1 MNDNSA
7 DSRVSIAV
15 CDDDGC
21 FAGLFATMIE
31 KTLGKLEQ
39 SCSVKIFT
47 NARDCCAAAETGG
60 FDLIGGDPGG
70 LKGLQPEITV
80 NNLVAAGGL
89 ALHTASL
96 HPAVLYALR

>member
-31 KTLGKLEQ
+31 KRLE
-39 SCSVKIFT
+39 SW
-47 NARDCCAAAETGG
+47 NRAAR
-60 FDLIGGDPGG
+60 
-70 LKGLQPEITV
+70 
-80 NNLVAAGGL
+80 
-89 ALHTASL
+89 
-96 HPAVLYALR
+96 